1 MALNATST
9 VNKTLAAQASVMRGP
24 LTHGLPG
31 GGPLTHVPQW
41 SPDELNAVATS
52 MAGLIGP
59 LTTRIADSPIPATI
73 IGGINGDAANASLK
87 SINADTRAVIDHI
100 TQSVGLLRAHSS
112 ALRGPLCHAQSLEH
126 TIKELQAQRDATAD
140 PFISTGLYII
150 ETACKA
156 DLALLLKFLDTID
169 GVLAHLLVDVW
180 NSPNFK
186 PLAYVL
192 ADAGITDAFL
202 PTTVP
207 APDPQRDNSQPWL
220 DGHTVEDTD
229 RILRERLD
237 TWLSTAHDDKEKQYL
252 EGILKTLADNDD
264 AYLVHIDHD
273 GVAIALGDPTT
284 SPAVA
289 TLVGGVG
296 SSEPGR
302 IHGHTDWARE
312 IRQASGNKASVIAW
326 SAYPAPRSLP
336 AAASTDNA
344 TRGAQNLRSFQQSLR
359 TRNPSAQLT
368 VTGHSYGSVVVG
380 HAARSSDATSS
391 DATQSDTTPP
401 LEADTV
407 VIVGSPGTGANH
419 AHELAPHALDGHAEI
434 VVGRNDADPI
444 MITTGPE
451 DGAHGP
457 DPSYAHWGAD
467 AWLTPNGLAA
477 TPPSDQKIRDL
488 GGVYISKGNFSELMK
503 NHRYRDYSAAL
514 AQVITDGVPADAH
527 TSQG

>member
-24 LTHGLPG
+24 LTHGLLG

-41 SPDELNAVATS
+41 SPDELNAVAAS

-59 LTTRIADSPIPATI
+59 LTSRISDSPIPANI

-87 SINADTRAVIDHI
+87 SINAETRAVIDHI

-186 PLAYVL
+186 PLAHVL

-207 APDPQRDNSQPWL
+207 DPDPQRDNSQPWL
-220 DGHTVEDTD
+220 DGRTVEDTD

-237 TWLSTAHDDKEKQYL
+237 TWLSTAHNDKEKQYL
-252 EGILKTLADNDD
+252 EGILKTLADNVD
-264 AYLVHIDHD
+264 AYLVHLDHD
-273 GVAIALGDPTT
+273 GVVIALGDPTT

-302 IHGHTDWARE
+302 IHGHTDWAHK

-368 VTGHSYGSVVVG
+368 VTGYSYGSVVVG
-380 HAARSSDATSS
+380 HAARSEATS
-391 DATQSDTTPP
+391 SDTTPP

-444 MITTGPE
+444 MFATGP
-451 DGAHGP
+451 DVGAHGP
-457 DPSYAHWGAD
+457 DPSYARWGAD
-467 AWLTPNGLAA
+467 AWLTPTVWRLLPPVTRKSA
-477 TPPSDQKIRDL
+477 TWEASLFLRW
-488 GGVYISKGNFSELMK
+488 ISVS
-503 NHRYRDYSAAL
+503 
-514 AQVITDGVPADAH
+514 
-527 TSQG
+527 

>member
-1 MALNATST
+1 MALNVTS
-9 VNKTLAAQASVMRGP
+9 VVGKTSAAQASVMRGP
-24 LTHGLPG
+24 LTHGLLG
-31 GGPLTHVPQW
+31 GGQLTHVPQW
-41 SPDELNAVATS
+41 SPDELNAVAAS

-59 LTTRIADSPIPATI
+59 LNTHISDSPIPATI

-87 SINADTRAVIDHI
+87 SIRADTREVIDHI
-100 TQSVGLLRAHSS
+100 TQSVGLLRTHSS

-126 TIKELQAQRDATAD
+126 TIKALQAQRDATAD

-169 GVLAHLLVDVW
+169 GVLAHLLVDLW
-180 NSPNFK
+180 NSSK
-186 PLAYVL
+186 LEPLGRVL
-192 ADAGITDAFL
+192 ADAGITDVFR
-202 PTTVP
+202 PTTMP
-207 APDPQRDNSQPWL
+207 DPDPQRDNSQPWL
-220 DGHTVEDTD
+220 DRRTIEDTD

-237 TWLSTAHDDKEKQYL
+237 TWLSTAHNDKEKQYL

-264 AYLVHIDHD
+264 TYLVHLDHD

-302 IHGHTDWARE
+302 IHGHTDWASE
-312 IRQASGNKASVIAW
+312 IRQASVIAW

-336 AAASTDNA
+336 AAASTDSA
-344 TRGAQNLRSFQQSLR
+344 TRGARTLRSFQQSLR

-380 HAARSSDATSS
+380 HAARSEATS
-391 DATQSDTTPP
+391 SDTTPP

-407 VIVGSPGTGANH
+407 VIVGSPGTGADH
-419 AHELAPHALDGHAEI
+419 AHELRPHALDGHAEI

-444 MITTGPE
+444 MFATSP
-451 DGAHGP
+451 DVGAHGP
-457 DPSYAHWGAD
+457 DPSYAQWGAD

-477 TPPSDQKIRDL
+477 TPPVTRKFATWEASLLIHSCLK
-488 GGVYISKGNFSELMK
+488 
-503 NHRYRDYSAAL
+503 
-514 AQVITDGVPADAH
+514 T
-527 TSQG
+527 

>member
-1 MALNATST
+1 MALNTAPT
-9 VNKTLAAQASVMRGP
+9 VNKTSAAQASVMRGP
-24 LTHGLPG
+24 LTHGLLG

-41 SPDELNAVATS
+41 SPDELNAVAAS

-59 LTTRIADSPIPATI
+59 LTSRISDSPIPANI
-73 IGGINGDAANASLK
+73 IGGINGDAASASLK

-112 ALRGPLCHAQSLEH
+112 ALRVPLCHARSLEH
-126 TIKELQAQRDATAD
+126 IIKELQAQRDATAD

-186 PLAYVL
+186 PLAHVL

-207 APDPQRDNSQPWL
+207 DPDPQRDSSQPWL
-220 DGHTVEDTD
+220 DGRTVEDTD

-237 TWLSTAHDDKEKQYL
+237 TWLSTAHNDKEKQYL
-252 EGILKTLADNDD
+252 EAILKTLADNDD
-264 AYLVHIDHD
+264 AYLIHLDHD

-302 IHGHTDWARE
+302 IHGHTDWAHE

-344 TRGAQNLRSFQQSLR
+344 TRGAQNLRSIQQSLR

-380 HAARSSDATSS
+380 HAARSSDATP
-391 DATQSDTTPP
+391 SDTTSP

-444 MITTGPE
+444 MFATGP
-451 DGAHGP
+451 DVGAHGP
-457 DPSYAHWGAD
+457 DPSYARWGAD

-488 GGVYISKGNFSELMK
+488 GGVVISEMDFSELME